1 MRRKLGHAGSES
13 ILGAVDHEA
22 TPFVVPRW
30 ERLLSC
36 ALLLRARGFYASHYD
51 YLRAMG
57 VPGAKEVQC
66 DVQDPRFKSFSSSA
80 MLGAACLVVSPA
92 SLLVRW
98 LLRKAT
104 SRDIMAL

>member
-1 MRRKLGHAGSES
+1 MG
-13 ILGAVDHEA
+13 EA
-22 TPFVVPRW
+22 AFL
-30 ERLLSC
+30 RLAIASSWF
-36 ALLLRARGFYASHYD
+36 FYASHYD

-57 VPGAKEVQC
+57 VPGAREVQC

-92 SLLVRW
+92 SLLIRW

-104 SRDIMAL
+104 CRVVQKLWKLVGLWHQLGFRALL